1 MAPAAPSPLAPPLVL
16 VHGMWDTPRLFDR
29 LKRLLAGR
37 RGPLLIPQLPHRF
50 GITPI
55 EEQAELLA
63 MHIEAIVAALRVG
76 DGGQR
81 LWRWT
86 RSRIKFFVY
95 CGVLDLIIYIDL
107 RI

>member
-1 MAPAAPSPLAPPLVL
+1 MAPDAPSPLAPPLVL

-63 MHIEAIVAALRVG
+63 MHIEAAFGREQA
-76 DGGQR
+76 
-81 LWRWT
+81 
-86 RSRIKFFVY
+86 
-95 CGVLDLIIYIDL
+95 IDL
-107 RI
+107 LGFSMAG